1 MPAFQAPE
9 ICSLYALNVSPAYI
23 RHAIRQRFERNRS
36 VTDPKIL
43 DILIAKERMEYQ
55 ETMNCWKMNDQ
66 FLGTFIQTDGGKPV
80 EGTFLQKFYQGQLSF
95 VCFRSPTAVERNAD
109 RCASFREGRAGGPTS
124 SYRNVVLSTT
134 NQLEFPTFS
143 ASSPSQRTRVK
154 FQNVSRTDASFSAFS
169 FRCRR
174 LHPHVI
180 STTGTHSRK
189 ESVAAV
195 EWEEAQTLRN

>member
-80 EGTFLQKFYQGQLSF
+80 DGTFLQKFYQGQLSF
-95 VCFRSPTAVERNAD
+95 VCFRSPTTVERNAD
-109 RCASFREGRAGGPTS
+109 RMRFIQGGTSRRSDQQLPECSSFHNQPIRISYIFCILSEPENAREISKRLTNGRKLLRFFFSVPQVASA
-124 SYRNVVLSTT
+124 RN
-134 NQLEFPTFS
+134 
-143 ASSPSQRTRVK
+143 
-154 FQNVSRTDASFSAFS
+154 
-169 FRCRR
+169 
-174 LHPHVI
+174 
-180 STTGTHSRK
+180 
-189 ESVAAV
+189 
-195 EWEEAQTLRN
+195 